1 MGKVKK
7 LYLNPKQLQFASAAQ
22 PFRVWIGGR
31 GSGKSVMIGVSQRQ
45 KMADLPRA
53 KFFFASS
60 TYTQILTKTLPPIT
74 KIWTDFGLI
83 EHIPGVANGHYVIGK
98 QPPKTWARPH
108 DRPRKYTNV
117 ITFCNGYTIEMLSMD
132 RPELARGG
140 SYDGG
145 EIDEGTTVSQ
155 EALSRILQ
163 PSIRGNT
170 NQYKHWSHQQ
180 LSIYANM
187 PWKADGYY
195 LLEYENM
202 AKAKPDMYFFMEST
216 AYDNVKVLGERSLE
230 LMKDSMLPAIF
241 DIEIMNKRHGK
252 SEICFY
258 HAFDDQKHTYK
269 PRYDYLE
276 DDLFGIKVNGYQD
289 VISELMMEMSWDF
302 SGWFTGFTLWQED
315 MKDQVEYMRD
325 AMHVA
330 AVKGREDKP
339 DDGINALVDR
349 FCEKYKNHKYKML
362 RIWGEPRGHDKN
374 ATGYTFY
381 QVVEQR
387 LRHHGWYVDV
397 AVTTAVSDAHEIRYD
412 VVNQFLTEE
421 NPILP
426 KIRLNE
432 DTCKDVVISIHNTE
446 RTPDFKKDKKNE
458 KNRSFNQAH
467 ATHYTDTIDYYI
479 MQKHGIKVHLYGGYM
494 SNYAGF

>member
-1 MGKVKK
+1 MEFGK
-7 LYLNPKQLQFASAAQ
+7 ARQ

-74 KIWTDFGLI
+74 KIWENFGLI
-83 EHIPGVANGHYVIGK
+83 EHIPGLANGHFVIGK
-98 QPPKTWARPH
+98 QPPKNWITPL

-132 RPELARGG
+132 RLELARGG

-145 EIDEGTTVSQ
+145 EIDESTTITQ

-170 NQYKHWSHQQ
+170 HQFSHWSHQQ
-180 LSIYANM
+180 LSLYGNM
-187 PWKADGYY
+187 PWKADGLY

-202 AKAKPDMYFFMEST
+202 AKAKPDLYYWLEST
-216 AYDNVKVLGERSLE
+216 AYDNIKVLGERSLE
-230 LMKDSMLPAIF
+230 LMKDSMIPAIF
-241 DIEIMNKRHGK
+241 DIEIMNKRNGK

-258 HAFDDQKHTYK
+258 HAFDSVKHSYRPK
-269 PRYDYLE
+269 YDYLE
-276 DDLFGIKVNGYQD
+276 DDLYGISVRGTLD
-289 VISELMMEMSWDF
+289 VVSELMLEMSWDF

-315 MKDQVEYMRD
+315 MRQRTEYMKD
-325 AMHVA
+325 CMYVA

-339 DDGINALVDR
+339 GDGINALVDR
-349 FCEKYKNHKYKML
+349 FAEKYKNHKYKFV

-374 ATGYTFY
+374 ATGWSFY
-381 QVVEQR
+381 QMVEHKMKQ
-387 LRHHGWYVDV
+387 HGWYVDV
-397 AVTTAVSDAHEIRYD
+397 AVTTAVSDGHENRYE
-412 VVNQFLTEE
+412 VINQFFAEKDPL
-421 NPILP
+421 LP
-426 KIRLNE
+426 KIRINE
-432 DTCKDVVISIHNTE
+432 DTCKDVMISIHNTE

-467 ATHYTDTIDYYI
+467 ATHFTDTIDYYI
-479 MQKHGIKVHLYGGYM
+479 MQKHGIKVHMYGSSFM
-494 SNYAGF
+494 ENFAGM